1 MSKQIEERVVSM
13 QFDNSRFERNVSQSM
28 STLDKL
34 KKKLNFSGA
43 SKGLENVQTA
53 ASKVDMHG
61 LANSVETVRTR
72 FSALEVMGVT
82 ALANITNSAVNAAKN
97 MVSALTV
104 APVMD
109 GFQEYEMTLNAI
121 QTTMAGTG
129 KTAKEVE
136 VELKKLDEYA
146 DKTVYSTA
154 DMLNNLPKF
163 TNAGVELESA
173 TKAMIGI
180 ANATALAGGDA
191 SKASIAFYNLGQAI
205 GTGYLTRMDY
215 NSISNNAGIA
225 TMEWKNAMVEAAIAQ
240 GTLTK
245 VGEDAY
251 KAGNK
256 TLTLQQLFIDGLQE
270 QWATTDVM
278 MKVFGDYG
286 DETTEIG
293 KKSYAA
299 AQDIKTFTMMME
311 SLKATAGTGWKDTW
325 QLIFGDLEG
334 AKKLW
339 TGLNNAISSVIT
351 KMADWRNTL
360 LGGALNLGGV
370 WETITGKIE
379 NSPIGKIAKV
389 AESVKEASKD
399 LEYFQDVVTKV
410 WRGDY
415 NNHGDNPDR
424 YDLLEKASYDHR
436 VVQDLVNKGYQ
447 YKLTMEDVEESH
459 KKFGLTMEKT
469 SEQTKETSKSV
480 GKLTDEQLKNAGL
493 TNEEIS
499 LYKAL
504 QKEAD
509 RLGISIDELVKN
521 MSEKD
526 GRSLLIDSFKNVWS
540 GISGIFKAIGKAW
553 KEIFNPGGVGE
564 LSVKLY
570 GLITSL
576 NNFTKKLRI
585 TDGTSDK
592 LKCTFKGLFAIL
604 DIIMTVVGGPIKIA
618 FKILTKILG
627 AFNLNILDVT
637 AVIGDLVV
645 KFRDWID
652 RTLDFTGVC
661 KKLAPYLERAA
672 KAIKEWFAGMKDS
685 KVVKAVSEYTKSA
698 AESVKE
704 WFAALKDNGILSTFV
719 SYAKKA
725 GEVMKE
731 WFTTLKDTKL
741 FKLLS
746 EYLKSSADAIAK
758 WFSGLKE
765 TDNIPK
771 YIIQGLVNGL
781 RSGIKM
787 VTSVIKELAITI
799 LDTIKGIL
807 GIHSPSTAFY
817 DIGKNVVLGL
827 FNGIKDFIAMIYDLI
842 MSIGGKVIEIVK
854 GFDVGSV
861 ITAFVGSGLTIGF
874 VKIASA
880 IEALTEPLEG
890 IGEILK
896 RAADV
901 VKSFSKVLGSVGT
914 WVKAQALKTVAIS
927 IAILVGSIALLC
939 LLPVGKVRA
948 SIVAIA
954 ALALVLGALTF
965 AMGKWGP
972 KDGVQFGKMS
982 ALLLS
987 LAASVLILGIALK
1000 VIASIK
1006 PDAMEKTLGAL
1017 WDITLMLI
1025 AIMAAFKLFSKH
1037 GPGLSK
1043 AGDMLY
1049 KMAGALVVMAIV
1061 MKLLGNMK
1069 PEAIKQGELAMLG
1082 LVGIIGLMMR
1092 ISKIGNAKKVGDML
1106 MKMAGTIAILAMV
1119 VKMFSNMK
1127 PEAIIQGELAV
1138 AGIVGITALLMLITK
1153 IGNFKKVGGMLAQ
1166 LASAI
1171 ALLGLTVAILGHMD
1185 PGAIVQGE
1193 LAIAGLVVIISRL
1206 MLAVKKFGKDAA
1218 GIGKTILLISIAI
1231 ALMAG
1236 VAVLLGMVS
1245 IENLIK
1251 GVVAVAILTA
1261 LAAGLVY
1268 MTKFAGQDCYK
1279 SMIGIAIAIGVMAA
1293 AVAVLSFI
1301 DPCKL
1306 AIATIAMSVL
1316 IGMLSMLVKATGQA
1330 TGSIAVLAI
1339 ITVAMGMMGVILLLL
1354 AKMPIEN
1361 TLGAAAGLSLLLAT
1375 MTGILYVLGNMRISA
1390 SDALIGVI
1398 GLLALCVPLVAVAG
1412 ILCMMKNVNNA
1423 LTNAMALTLLATAL
1437 TMLLLPL
1444 CLVGVI
1450 YAATGGLAALGL
1462 LGLLGMCVPLVAIAG
1477 ILCMM
1482 KNINSAMVN
1491 AMALTLLITAM
1502 GDICFKLALVGP
1514 LALVGVSAL
1523 TALTALIIG
1532 VGLFA
1537 VGIGALMQKFP
1548 ALQSFL
1554 DTGIPVLIQL
1564 AGGIGKMIGA
1574 FVGGI
1579 MTEIASTLPAIGLCL
1594 SQFMNNAMVFIMG
1607 AKMVDEKVL
1616 AGVGILAGAILAL
1629 TAADLIT
1636 GVLSFLQGGVS
1647 FADLGT
1653 QLSQFM
1659 MNALPFITM
1668 AKMIDPEIMTG
1679 VKTLADAILVL
1690 TGANMLETITRFL
1703 GGESS
1708 LANFGSQLG
1717 ALGTNMKTFVTNLG
1731 TFTEDQVTTVNC
1743 AGKAIKALAEA
1754 ASEIPNEGGWAAA
1767 ILGDNSLASFGSKL
1781 PQLGTDLSGFITNL
1795 GTFTSDQV
1803 TTVDCAGKA
1812 IKALADAA
1820 GEIPNEGG
1828 MWSAIV
1834 GDNSLATFGSK
1845 LPELGKNLNGFITN
1859 LGTFGEDK
1867 IATVNCAGKAIK
1879 ALADAANTIPNEGG
1893 WISKIVGENSL
1904 ATFGSKLPNLGK
1916 DISGFVKSLG
1926 TFGEAQIATVNSAC
1940 KAIKAIVSLGKIDLG
1955 NTSYGLGNLG
1965 KVLSKF
1971 ADKLASFVDKMSEIG
1986 ASNIDSAVKK
1996 TKDLID
2002 LAKTAAGTNV
2012 KSLSTFGNSLKKVA
2026 TEGVKGFVKE
2036 FTGESPKAKVTKAA
2050 KTMLDAFIKA
2060 AKDKKSDVEKA
2071 FKEIAEAAAKNI
2083 AAKGII
2089 SDFETAG
2096 KNCVEGF
2103 ANGIKNNKSLATNAG
2118 SSLGKAALK
2127 AAKEALDEN
2136 SPSKEMYK
2144 VGDFAGVGFVNAL
2157 YDNVS
2162 QAYKAGT
2169 RVADSAKLGI
2179 SKAVARIA
2187 DIINSDI
2194 DAQPTIRPV
2203 LDLSAVRAG
2212 AGSMNAL
2219 FSGRTLSVD
2228 MAGVGSISAS
2238 MAKFQNGSDSKE
2250 IVSSIKALRKDIANM
2265 PRNSYTINGVTYD
2278 DGTNVSDAVGSLV
2291 RAIKIERRT

>member
-34 KKKLNFSGA
+34 KQKLNLSGA
-43 SKGLENVQTA
+43 SKGLESVQTA
-53 ASKVDMHG
+53 ASKVNMSG
-61 LANSVETVRTR
+61 LASSVDTVSSR

-82 ALANITNSAVNAAKN
+82 ALANITNSAVNAGKR
-97 MVSALTV
+97 MLSALTIE
-104 APVMD
+104 PVMD
-109 GFQEYEMTLNAI
+109 GFNEYEMTLNAV

-129 KTAKEVE
+129 KTAEEVE
-136 VELKKLDEYA
+136 KQLKKLDDYA
-146 DKTVYSTA
+146 DKTVYSSA
-154 DMLNNLPKF
+154 DMFNNLPKF
-163 TNAGVELESA
+163 TNAGVELETA

-180 ANATALAGGDA
+180 ANATALAGGGA
-191 SKASIAFYNLGQAI
+191 QQASIAFYNLGQSI

-215 NSISNNAGIA
+215 NSINNAGMA

-245 VGEDAY
+245 AGEDAY
-251 KAGNK
+251 KAGGK
-256 TLTLQQLFIDGLQE
+256 TYTLQQLFIDGLQQ
-270 QWATTDVM
+270 QWATADVLVD
-278 MKVFGDYG
+278 VFSDYG

-293 KKSYAA
+293 KKAWSA
-299 AQDIKTFTMMME
+299 AQDVKTFSMMME

-325 QLIFGDLEG
+325 QIIFGDLEG
-334 AKKLW
+334 AKKFW
-339 TGLNNAISSVIT
+339 TGINDAISSVIT
-351 KMADWRNTL
+351 KMADWRNML

-370 WETITGKIE
+370 WETITGKLE

-389 AESVKEASKD
+389 AETVKEAAKD
-399 LEYFQDVVTKV
+399 LEYFQDIVTKV

-424 YDLLEKASYDHR
+424 YDLLEKAGYDHR

-493 TNEEIS
+493 TDEEIS

-553 KEIFNPGGVGE
+553 QEIFNPGGVGE

-576 NNFTKKLRI
+576 NNFTKKLRM
-585 TDGTSDK
+585 TDETSDK
-592 LKCTFKGLFAIL
+592 LKRTFKGLFAII
-604 DIIMTVVGGPIKIA
+604 DIITTIIGGPIKIA

-698 AESVKE
+698 AKAVKE
-704 WFAALKDNGILSTFV
+704 WFAALKDKGVLSTFV

-725 GEVMKE
+725 GAAMKE
-731 WFTTLKDTKL
+731 WFAALKETKL

-758 WFSGLKE
+758 WFAGLKE

-787 VTSVIKELAITI
+787 VASVIKELAIAI

-817 DIGKNVVLGL
+817 DIGKNIILGL
-827 FNGIKDFIAMIYDLI
+827 FNGIKDFIVMIYDLI
-842 MSIGGKVIEIVK
+842 MSIGAKIIEIVK
-854 GFDVGSV
+854 GLDLGS
-861 ITAFVGSGLTIGF
+861 IMTGILGSGIVIGF
-874 VKIASA
+874 VKIANA
-880 IEALTEPLEG
+880 VEALTEPLEG
-890 IGEILK
+890 VGEILK
-896 RAADV
+896 GAADV

-939 LLPVGKVRA
+939 LLPVGKVWA
-948 SIVAIA
+948 SIGAIA

-1017 WDITLMLI
+1017 WNITLMLI

-1049 KMAGALVVMAIV
+1049 KMAGALIVMAIV

-1069 PEAIKQGELAMLG
+1069 PDAIKQGELAMLG
-1082 LVGIIGLMMR
+1082 LVGIMGLMML

-1106 MKMAGTIAILAMV
+1106 MKMAGTIAILALV
-1119 VKMFSNMK
+1119 VKMFANMK

-1138 AGIVGITALLMLITK
+1138 AGIVGIMALLMLITK

-1193 LAIAGLVVIISRL
+1193 LAIAGLVVIISGL

-1218 GIGKTILLISIAI
+1218 GIGKTILLISVAI

-1245 IENLIK
+1245 LENLAK
-1251 GVVAVAILTA
+1251 GVAAVAILTA

-1268 MTKFAGQDCYK
+1268 MTKYAGGNCYK
-1279 SMIGIAIAIGVMAA
+1279 SMIGIAMAIGVMAA
-1293 AVAVLSFI
+1293 AVAILSFI
-1301 DPCKL
+1301 DPGKL
-1306 AIATIAMSVL
+1306 TVATLAMSLL

-1330 TGSIAVLAI
+1330 AGSIAVLAI
-1339 ITVAMGMMGVILLLL
+1339 ITVAMGMMGVILILL
-1354 AKMPIEN
+1354 AKMPVEN
-1361 TLGAAAGLSLLLAT
+1361 TLGAAAGLSLLLLT
-1375 MTGILYVLGNMRISA
+1375 MTGMLLILSKTNA
-1390 SDALIGVI
+1390 SVGDALKGII
-1398 GLLALCVPLVAVAG
+1398 GLLALCVPLVAIAG

-1437 TMLLLPL
+1437 TLLLLPL
-1444 CLVGVI
+1444 SLVGII
-1450 YAATGGLAALGL
+1450 YAATGGIAALGL

-1482 KNINSAMVN
+1482 KNVNNAMVN

-1502 GDICFKLALVGP
+1502 GDVCVKLALVGP
-1514 LALVGVSAL
+1514 LALVGVAAL

-1532 VGLFA
+1532 VGVFA

-1579 MTEIASTLPAIGLCL
+1579 MTEIATTLPIIGLCL
-1594 SQFMNNAMVFIMG
+1594 SQFMNNAMIFITG

-1616 AGVGILAGAILAL
+1616 AGVAILAGAIIAL

-1636 GVLSFLQGGVS
+1636 GVLSFLQGGSS

-1679 VKTLADAILVL
+1679 VKTLAEAILVL
-1690 TGANMLETITRFL
+1690 TGANMLETITKFL

-1754 ASEIPNEGGWAAA
+1754 ASAIPNEGGWAAK
-1767 ILGDNSLASFGSKL
+1767 ILGDNSIGAFGSKL

-1828 MWSAIV
+1828 MWAAIV

-1845 LPELGKNLNGFITN
+1845 LPALGKNLNGFITN

-1955 NTSYGLGNLG
+1955 DTSSGLGRLG

-2036 FTGESPKAKVTKAA
+2036 FTGESPKSKVTKAA

-2060 AKDKKSDVEKA
+2060 AKGKKSDVEKA
-2071 FKEIAEAAAKNI
+2071 FKEVAAAAAKKI
-2083 AAKGII
+2083 TEKGII

-2096 KNCVEGF
+2096 KNCAEGF
-2103 ANGIKNNKSLATNAG
+2103 ANGIKNNKSLATKAG

-2179 SKAVARIA
+2179 SKAVARIS
-2187 DIINSDI
+2187 DIVNSDI

-2228 MAGVGSISAS
+2228 MAGVGSVSAS

-2250 IVSSIKALRKDIANM
+2250 IVSSIKALRKDIADM

>member
-34 KKKLNFSGA
+34 KQKLNLSGA

-82 ALANITNSAVNAAKN
+82 ALANITNSAVNAGKKI
-97 MVSALTV
+97 VSALTID
-104 APVMD
+104 PVMS
-109 GFQEYEMTLNAI
+109 GLSEYETKMNAI
-121 QTTMAGTG
+121 QVIKANTRKNYSSEAEQMEDINA
-129 KTAKEVE
+129 ALA
-136 VELKKLDEYA
+136 ELNDYA
-146 DKTVYSTA
+146 DRTIYNYTQMTNNVGKFVAQGLSTQ
-154 DMLNNLPKF
+154 K
-163 TNAGVELESA
+163 A
-173 TKAMIGI
+173 TKAVQGMANLAGASGASAEDMARATYQMSQALGGIIRKTDWNSLMSANMATTELKNTLADFARIEGIDIDGMIKEKGTFEATLEKGWLTGDLFTKAMNVYSDAYSEAELAAMGFNETQI
-180 ANATALAGGDA
+180 ANFKNLAATA
-191 SKASIAFYNLGQAI
+191 
-205 GTGYLTRMDY
+205 R
-215 NSISNNAGIA
+215 
-225 TMEWKNAMVEAAIAQ
+225 E
-240 GTLTK
+240 
-245 VGEDAY
+245 
-251 KAGNK
+251 
-256 TLTLQQLFIDGLQE
+256 
-270 QWATTDVM
+270 ATTEVKTMSQLWDVL
-278 MKVFGDYG
+278 K
-286 DETTEIG
+286 ET
-293 KKSYAA
+293 
-299 AQDIKTFTMMME
+299 AQ
-311 SLKATAGTGWKDTW
+311 SGWTQTW
-325 QLIFGDLEG
+325 ELIFGDFSQ
-334 AKKLW
+334 AKAMFTQLQVYFS
-339 TGLNNAISSVIT
+339 GIIN
-351 KMADWRNTL
+351 KMSNIRNTI
-360 LGGALNLGGV
+360 LGGALNMGGIWGNIKTKLSESGLGQIM
-370 WETITGKIE
+370 ETVD
-379 NSPIGKIAKV
+379 KV
-389 AESVKEASKD
+389 KNAAHD
-399 LEYFQDVVTKV
+399 LKYFQDVVTKV

-424 YDLLEKASYDHR
+424 YDLLDKAGYDHR

-447 YKLTMEDVEESH
+447 YKLTMEDVEASH
-459 KKFGLTMEKT
+459 KKFGLTMDTTTESVKKT
-469 SEQTKETSKSV
+469 STSVAELS
-480 GKLTDEQLKNAGL
+480 DEQLKNAGL
-493 TNEEIS
+493 TDEEIS
-499 LYKAL
+499 MYRAL
-504 QKEAD
+504 SKEAD
-509 RLGISIDELVKN
+509 KLGISVDELVDK
-521 MSEKD
+521 MSKKD
-526 GRSLLIDSFKNVWS
+526 GRSLLIDSIKNIWN
-540 GISGIFKAIGKAW
+540 GISGIFKAMKQAYVD
-553 KEIFNPGGVGE
+553 IFNPPGVGE
-564 LSVKLY
+564 LAIKLY
-570 GLITSL
+570 GLIDRFNQFSE
-576 NNFTKKLRI
+576 KLRL
-585 TDGTSDK
+585 TDKATGK
-592 LKCTFKGLFAIL
+592 LNENGQKLARTFKGVFAAL
-604 DIIMTVVGGPIKIA
+604 DIVLTVVGGPIKIA

-661 KKLAPYLERAA
+661 KKLAPYLERAV

-685 KVVKAVSEYTKSA
+685 KVVKSLSKYTKSVV
-698 AESVKE
+698 ESVKE
-704 WFAALKDNGILSTFV
+704 WFAALKDKGILSTFI
-719 SYAKKA
+719 SYSKKA

-746 EYLKSSADAIAK
+746 EYLKSSSDAVAE
-758 WFSGLKE
+758 WFAGLKE
-765 TDNIPK
+765 TDNIPL

-787 VTSVIKELAITI
+787 VASVIKELAITI
-799 LDTIKGIL
+799 LETIKGIL

-817 DIGKNVVLGL
+817 DIGKNVVIGL

-890 IGEILK
+890 VGEILK

-914 WVKAQALKTVAIS
+914 WIKAQALKTVAIS

-939 LLPVGKVRA
+939 LLPVGKVWA
-948 SIVAIA
+948 SIGAIA
-954 ALALVLGALTF
+954 ALALVLGALIF
-965 AMGKWGP
+965 AIGKWGP
-972 KDGVQFGKMS
+972 DDGVQFGKMS
-982 ALLLS
+982 GLLLS

-1000 VIASIK
+1000 AIASIK
-1006 PDAMEKTLGAL
+1006 PEAMAQTLDAL
-1017 WDITLMLI
+1017 WNVTKMLLLI
-1025 AIMAAFKLFSKH
+1025 LASYALLAKKSPDVAGVGTMFRQIAGSMAIMA
-1037 GPGLSK
+1037 
-1043 AGDMLY
+1043 
-1049 KMAGALVVMAIV
+1049 LVVG
-1061 MKLLGNMK
+1061 LLGKMK
-1069 PEAIKQGELAMLG
+1069 KETLIKGMAVIVT
-1082 LVGIIGLMMR
+1082 LVGVMALM
-1092 ISKIGNAKKVGDML
+1092 
-1106 MKMAGTIAILAMV
+1106 
-1119 VKMFSNMK
+1119 
-1127 PEAIIQGELAV
+1127 
-1138 AGIVGITALLMLITK
+1138 MLITK
-1153 IGNFKKVGGMLAQ
+1153 IGNFKKVGIMLMQVAGALAIMALVVGMLGKMKKET
-1166 LASAI
+1166 LIKGMSAI
-1171 ALLGLTVAILGHMD
+1171 VTLVGVMALMMLITKIGNFKKVGIMLMQVAGAMAIMALVVGLLGTMEVGTLIKGGIAV
-1185 PGAIVQGE
+1185 
-1193 LAIAGLVVIISRL
+1193 LALVGIIAL
-1206 MLAVKKFGKDAA
+1206 MMKAVNKYGKDAPKIA
-1218 GIGKTILLISIAI
+1218 GTILAISVAI

-1236 VAVLLGMVS
+1236 VAVLLGMVQLP
-1245 IENLIK
+1245 NLIK
-1251 GVVAVAILTA
+1251 GVIAVGVLAV

-1268 MTKFAGQDCYK
+1268 ATKFAGQDCYK

-1301 DPCKL
+1301 DPGKL
-1306 AIATIAMSVL
+1306 VIATIAMSVL
-1316 IGMLSMLVKATGQA
+1316 IGMLSMLVKATEQT

-1375 MTGILYVLGNMRISA
+1375 MTGILYALSKMNA
-1390 SDALIGVI
+1390 SVGDAIKGTV
-1398 GLLALCVPLVAVAG
+1398 GLLLICVPLVAIAG

-1423 LTNAMALTLLATAL
+1423 LANAMALTLLATAL

-1450 YAATGGLAALGL
+1450 YAATGGMAALGL
-1462 LGLLGMCVPLVAIAG
+1462 LGLLGMCGPLVAIAG

-1482 KNINSAMVN
+1482 KNINNAMVN
-1491 AMALTLLITAM
+1491 AMALTLLITAI

-1514 LALVGVSAL
+1514 LALIGVAAL
-1523 TALTALIIG
+1523 TALTALIISI
-1532 VGLFA
+1532 GLFA
-1537 VGIGALMQKFP
+1537 VGVGALMQKFP
-1548 ALQSFL
+1548 AIQSFL

-1579 MTEIASTLPAIGLCL
+1579 MTEIASTLPTIGLCL
-1594 SQFMNNAMVFIMG
+1594 SQFMNNTMVFIMG
-1607 AKMVDEKVL
+1607 AKMVDKKVL

-1636 GVLSFLQGGVS
+1636 GVLSFLQGGAS

-1679 VKTLADAILVL
+1679 VKTLAEAILVL
-1690 TGANMLETITRFL
+1690 TGANMLETITKFL

-1708 LANFGSQLG
+1708 LSNFGSQLG

-1743 AGKAIKALAEA
+1743 AGKAIKALA
-1754 ASEIPNEGGWAAA
+1754 
-1767 ILGDNSLASFGSKL
+1767 
-1781 PQLGTDLSGFITNL
+1781 
-1795 GTFTSDQV
+1795 
-1803 TTVDCAGKA
+1803 
-1812 IKALADAA
+1812 DAA

-1845 LPELGKNLNGFITN
+1845 LPALGKNLNGFITN

-1879 ALADAANTIPNEGG
+1879 ALADAASKIPNEGG
-1893 WISKIVGENSL
+1893 FWAAIVGDNSL
-1904 ATFGSKLPNLGK
+1904 ATFGSKLPGLAK
-1916 DISGFVKSLG
+1916 HIASFVSNLG
-1926 TFGEAQIATVNSAC
+1926 TFGEGQIATINSAC
-1940 KAIKAIVSLGKIDLG
+1940 KAITSIAELGKIDLG
-1955 NTSYGLGNLG
+1955 DTSSGIEKLG
-1965 KVLSKF
+1965 KKLSGFAKKLVDFVL
-1971 ADKLASFVDKMSEIG
+1971 KLGEIG

-1996 TKDLID
+1996 TKDLIE
-2002 LAKTAAGTNV
+2002 LAKTAASTNV
-2012 KSLSTFGNSLKKVA
+2012 ESLGTFGKSLKKVA
-2026 TEGVKGFVKE
+2026 AEGINGFVKE
-2036 FTGESPKAKVTKAA
+2036 FSGKSPKDTIKKSVKA
-2050 KTMLDAFIKA
+2050 MLDA
-2060 AKDKKSDVEKA
+2060 VV
-2071 FKEIAEAAAKNI
+2071 KE
-2083 AAKGII
+2083 
-2089 SDFETAG
+2089 FETAG

-2103 ANGIKNNKSLATNAG
+2103 VKGINNNKRLATKAG
-2118 SSLGKAALK
+2118 RSLGKSALE
-2127 AAKEALDEN
+2127 AAKKALDEH

-2144 VGDFAGVGFVNAL
+2144 VGNFAGVGFVNAL

-2179 SKAVARIA
+2179 SKSVARIA
-2187 DIINSDI
+2187 DIVNSDI

-2238 MAKFQNGSDSKE
+2238 MSKFQNGNNSSE
-2250 IVSSIKALRKDIANM
+2250 IVSSIKALRKDIADM
-2265 PRNSYTINGVTYD
+2265 PRNSYTINGISYD

-2291 RAIKIERRT
+2291 RAIKMERRT